1 MFNMCT
7 QMSCYT
13 KFLPIKDMIEHFIHD
28 HDVIMFTV
36 CMDVVDSAFAPGVS
50 APAVL
55 GIYPHTVFELA
66 KRIIPSES
74 GFD

>member
-1 MFNMCT
+1 MIM
-7 QMSCYT
+7 MSSC
-13 KFLPIKDMIEHFIHD
+13 LL
-28 HDVIMFTV
+28 

-66 KRIIPSES
+66 KRIILVRKWLRLV
-74 GFD
+74 

>member
-1 MFNMCT
+1 M
-7 QMSCYT
+7 QMNYYIRY
-13 KFLPIKDMIEHFIHD
+13 LPIKDMIERFIHN
-28 HDVIMFTV
+28 HDTVMFTI

-66 KRIIPSES
+66 KRVIQVKSKIYKYS
-74 GFD
+74 

>member
-1 MFNMCT
+1 MCT

-28 HDVIMFTV
+28 HDVIV
-36 CMDVVDSAFAPGVS
+36 LRMDVVDSAFAPGVS

-55 GIYPHTVFELA
+55 GIYPSYC
-66 KRIIPSES
+66 I
-74 GFD
+74 